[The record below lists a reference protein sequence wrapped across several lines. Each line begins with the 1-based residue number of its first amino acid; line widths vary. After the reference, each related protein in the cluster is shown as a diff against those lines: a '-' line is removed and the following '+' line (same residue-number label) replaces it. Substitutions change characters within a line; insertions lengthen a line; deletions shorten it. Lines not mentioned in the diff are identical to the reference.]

1 VNSEMVITLV
11 ILGMAIL
18 LFITEFIRVD
28 LVGLVVM
35 SCLALAGILTPA
47 ETLSGFSN
55 SAVVTVWALF
65 ILSAGLSRTGV
76 ASMIGRQLLRLA
88 GNSESRLLLVIM
100 LASGIASAFMSNTG
114 VVAMLLPVV
123 MDITRRTGRS
133 PSRLLMPLAQATLLG
148 GMLTLIGTSSNILIS
163 DALALNGLKPF
174 GIFEFTP
181 IGISILLVGTLFT
194 VLVGRHLLPQRN
206 IAGAFRGGSQKD
218 LGRVYDL
225 EERMFVLH
233 LLPDSLLD
241 GRTLAQSRL
250 RTALGLN
257 VIGIIR
263 NEKTQLAPEPD
274 TLLQAGDRLWV
285 IGRMEQWNELCSWQ
299 ELKIRESSQDSSSL
313 VSSEIDLV
321 EVSLSPRSQFLGK
334 TIGQVNFRHRYGFN
348 VVAVLRD
355 GVPRRTHLQDIPLYP
370 KDTLL
375 LQASPQQIDAL
386 QASEDFIFLGRR
398 EPGPYRLN
406 ERLLEITIPQD
417 SALTGKTLAES
428 RLGQV
433 FGINVLGILRDNHT
447 HLMPG
452 ANEILRGD
460 DTLIAEARLDDL
472 AVLHGLQKLCVDRDT
487 VPDFQVLENEN
498 FSLVEAVLHPR
509 TSLAGKTLCEI
520 RFREKY
526 GLIVLAIWSNGRAY
540 RSDLLNR
547 SLHLGDALLLYGP
560 RHKLRVLGED
570 PNFMVLSQESQQMPL
585 FKKAPLAV
593 LIMIAVLLATI
604 LGGLPIA
611 IAAIAGAALMVLTKC
626 LSMDDAYESIE
637 WKAVFLIAGMLPLG
651 LAMEKSGVALL
662 LAEGVINILGG
673 LGPLAV
679 LAGLFLLVNLASQF
693 IPSQVVVV
701 VMAPIALQTASTLM
715 ISPYTVMMLIA
726 VAVAT
731 SFLSPVGT
739 PANLLVMG
747 PGGYRSVDYLR
758 AGLPLMVL
766 ILVLTLLLVPL
777 LWPLY

>member
-1 VNSEMVITLV
+1 MVITLA

-18 LFITEFIRVD
+18 LFITELIRMD

-35 SCLALAGILTPA
+35 SCLALAGILSPA

-76 ASMIGRQLLRLA
+76 ASMIGRKLLRLA
-88 GNSESRLLLVIM
+88 GNSEGRLLLVIM
-100 LASGIASAFMSNTG
+100 LASGVASAFMSNTG
-114 VVAMLLPVV
+114 VVAMFLPVM
-123 MDITRRTGRS
+123 MDIARQTGRS

-148 GMLTLIGTSSNILIS
+148 GMLTLIGTSSNILVS

-174 GIFEFTP
+174 GIFDFTP
-181 IGISILLVGTLFT
+181 IGISILLIGTLFT

-206 IAGAFRGGSQKD
+206 IAGVFRSGSQKD
-218 LGRVYDL
+218 LGHVYDL

-241 GRTLAQSRL
+241 GKNLAQSRL

-263 NEKTQLAPEPD
+263 HEKTQLAPEPD
-274 TLLQAGDRLWV
+274 AILRAGDRLWV

-299 ELKIRESSQDSSSL
+299 ELMIREGSQDLSGL
-313 VSSEIDLV
+313 VSSEIGLV
-321 EVSLSPRSQFLGK
+321 EVSLPPRSQFLGR
-334 TIGQVNFRHRYGFN
+334 TIGQVDFRRRFGFN
-348 VVAVLRD
+348 VVAILRED
-355 GVPRRTHLQDIPLYP
+355 VPRRTHLQDIPLYP
-370 KDTLL
+370 RDTLL
-375 LQASPQQIDAL
+375 LQATPQQIDAL

-398 EPGPYRLN
+398 EPGPYRLY

-417 SALTGKTLAES
+417 SALIGKNLAES
-428 RLGQV
+428 RLGHV
-433 FGINVLGILRDNHT
+433 FGINILGILRDDRT

-452 ANEILRGD
+452 AGEILRGG

-472 AVLHGLQKLCVDRDT
+472 AVLHGLQELCIDRDT

-526 GLIVLAIWSNGRAY
+526 GLTVLAIWSNGRAY

-547 SLHLGDALLLYGP
+547 ILHLGDALLLYGP

-570 PNFMVLSQESQQMPL
+570 PNFMVLSQESQQIPV
-585 FKKAPLAV
+585 FKKAPMAA
-593 LIMIAVLLATI
+593 LIMIAVLVATI
-604 LGGLPIA
+604 LGGMPIA
-611 IAAIAGAALMVLTKC
+611 IAALAGAALMVLTKC

-651 LAMEKSGVALL
+651 IALEKSGVALL
-662 LAEGVINILGG
+662 LAEGVVKMLGG
-673 LGPLAV
+673 LGALAV
-679 LAGLFLLVNLASQF
+679 LAGLFVLANLASQF
-693 IPSQVVVV
+693 MPSQVVVV
-701 VMAPIALQTASTLM
+701 VMAPIALQTASTLG
-715 ISPYTVMMLIA
+715 ISPYAAFMLIA
-726 VAVAT
+726 VGVAT
-731 SFLSPVGT
+731 TFLSPVGT
-739 PANLLVMG
+739 PAGLLVMG
-747 PGGYRSVDYLR
+747 PGGYRSTDYLR
-758 AGLPLMVL
+758 AGLPLT
-766 ILVLTLLLVPL
+766 ILVLVVSLLLVPL